1 MPELAGLPRG
11 YAPLAMPVDSRRKTF
26 PGLIVLVSL
35 LGGLIVA
42 AGATPASADLASLK
56 AACVQKDALDND
68 TSNGLTLPYT
78 FCDDGIP
85 PTGGTEPNE
94 GAVSAVPV
102 PAKYEGYVGLP
113 AKASDAATMPGADSN
128 GDVALD
134 VDVSLP
140 DPTLNPPR
148 PNGYPLIVLMHGCC
162 SGNKTGWEAP
172 TIDAGGEKW
181 HYSNA
186 WFAARGYVVLTY
198 TARGFVNGDN
208 RGSTGETQLD
218 SRLFEINDYQHLAG
232 LLADDAFFNVNP
244 RRVVVSGGSYGGGFS
259 WLAMTDPDWIS
270 PGGRVMRLA
279 AAAPKYGWTDLVYS
293 LVPTGTHKRDALP
306 ATDGS
311 DSHTPLGFP
320 KKSIVAALHAQG
332 KTGVP
337 PGSNRTT
344 FPEYIDEGATCLN
357 SSDPYESNPLCARTI
372 EETLP
377 SFINDRSAYYQNEF
391 FRGLRNRSIRP
402 VPVFSASTFTDPL
415 FTAVE
420 NRRMVERLKATVR
433 NYPVQEDYGDY
444 QHFTQNKA
452 KEWGDVCGD
461 DRHVCRYSDYPGG
474 NLNAVPRDRKRVGV
488 TTRLN
493 RFIDF
498 FARPPGNRSP
508 RRPRFNVRAALQV
521 CPANATDSRP
531 LDEPGRRFV
540 AGTFGDLARNRL
552 VVAAMGVQT
561 TTNDAEPN
569 HHALR
574 AEPITNERTNGNRCP
589 VETTPAGEGVATYE
603 SEPLP
608 RSFTMIGGTR
618 VRVAH
623 TGTGSGVQLN
633 ARLYDVFPDGTA
645 VMIDRGV
652 RRVESPNQTTVFD
665 LHGNGWRLVEG
676 HRVRIELAQDD
687 DPYIKHSTQ
696 PSTLTLEGV
705 RLRIPIRQSSMRVK
719 GSAAA

>member
-1 MPELAGLPRG
+1 MVPFTLAVVI
-11 YAPLAMPVDSRRKTF
+11 AS
-26 PGLIVLVSL
+26 
-35 LGGLIVA
+35 LGGLA
-42 AGATPASADLASLK
+42 AVLVGATPVSADLASLK
-56 AACVQKDALDND
+56 AACSQRDALDND
-68 TSNGLTLPYT
+68 TSNGVTLPFT
-78 FCDDGIP
+78 FCDDGVP
-85 PTGGTEPNE
+85 DAGGRTPNV
-94 GAVSAVPV
+94 GAVKAVAVPQ
-102 PAKYEGYVGLP
+102 KYDGYVALP
-113 AKASDAATMPGADSN
+113 AKTTPDPNAGADEN
-128 GDVALD
+128 GDIALD

-140 DPTLNPPR
+140 DPALNPVPR
-148 PNGYPLIVLMHGCC
+148 RGYPLIVMMHGCC
-162 SGNKTGWEAP
+162 SGNKTSWEAP

-198 TARGFVNGDN
+198 TARGFVNRDN

-218 SRLFEINDYQHLAG
+218 SRLYEVNDYQYLAG
-232 LLADDAFFNVNP
+232 LIADDPFFNVNP
-244 RRVVVSGGSYGGGFS
+244 RKVVVTGGSYGGGFS
-259 WLAMTDPDWIS
+259 WLALTDPNWTS
-270 PGGRVMRLA
+270 PGGKRMRLA

-293 LVPTGTHKRDALP
+293 LVPTGKHHRNRLP

-311 DSHTPLGFP
+311 DSLEPLGFP
-320 KKSIVAALHAQG
+320 KRSIVAGLYAAGNAAAVDH
-332 KTGVP
+332 
-337 PGSNRTT
+337 TT
-344 FPEYIDEGATCLN
+344 FPEWVHEAMTCLE
-357 SSDPYESNPLCARTI
+357 SSDPYETNPLCIRTVTEI
-372 EETLP
+372 AQ

-391 FRGLRNRSIRP
+391 FRGLRNRTIRP

-474 NLNAVPRDRKRVGV
+474 NLNAAPPDRKRVGV

-493 RFIDF
+493 GFIDF
-498 FARPPGNRSP
+498 FARPPGNRSAP
-508 RRPRFNVRAALQV
+508 RPPFNVRAALQV

-552 VVAAMGVQT
+552 VVAAKGVQT
-561 TTNDAEPN
+561 TTHDAEPN

-618 VRVAH
+618 VRVPH

-665 LHGNGWRLVEG
+665 LHGNGWRLLQG

-696 PSTLTLEGV
+696 TSTLTLNRV
-705 RLRIPIRQSSMRVK
+705 KLRIPIRQPSRKVM